1 MQALSSPQMST
12 PHPITQLK
20 TQPGHRYPGSHSPRC
35 GRPSQ
40 EGQGQRGAENRV
52 SVDNAQLLG
61 GGTTGMEGRP
71 RGQTMGTGWDR
82 ATGTGG
88 KPLGTGWDRATG
100 MGAGHG
106 DGGRLGQ
113 GHGDGGRPRGRGAG
127 PWGQAGTGHGD
138 SAQRE
143 HRHHA
148 EGPLQGGKATGSVG
162 CWSPSLGNTSHLLVG
177 RMGFLRGPGL

>member
-71 RGQTMGTGWDR
+71 RGQTMVLTSVSGICRLLNLERPYRSSRTDAEAWPPCTGAESNLRVWVEIGKNSFIALPDK
-82 ATGTGG
+82 GG
-88 KPLGTGWDRATG
+88 
-100 MGAGHG
+100 H
-106 DGGRLGQ
+106 
-113 GHGDGGRPRGRGAG
+113 
-127 PWGQAGTGHGD
+127 
-138 SAQRE
+138 SE
-143 HRHHA
+143 
-148 EGPLQGGKATGSVG
+148 
-162 CWSPSLGNTSHLLVG
+162 LV
-177 RMGFLRGPGL
+177 P